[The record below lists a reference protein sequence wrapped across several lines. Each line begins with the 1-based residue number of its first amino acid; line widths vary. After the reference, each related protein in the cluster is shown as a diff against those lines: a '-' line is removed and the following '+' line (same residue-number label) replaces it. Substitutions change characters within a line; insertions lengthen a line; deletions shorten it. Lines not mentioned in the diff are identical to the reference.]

1 MIIYIGEGENDAI
14 FISSVLEK
22 HFDIKKEN
30 LENCQ
35 FIVIDDN
42 KKIIKKKMG
51 INVIHD
57 YLTKEYGFNFI
68 KSTYNLLIYGDNGR
82 PTVIDKILP
91 KMLDIIGNTPE
102 PTNIKILCILDEG
115 GINLNITIQEIINK
129 LKDRANNRSD
139 EFIIINNKDNITL
152 QTKDDCRYS
161 IDIHVFQI
169 PDSLEV
175 KIVRKGVDVFNVRGK
190 QRKRLLNNDP
200 HDSLN
205 EIAKNNNLTKEQL
218 IEKSVFEDWFIND
231 SWYQDLIN
239 KILSLNEFKTP

>member
-1 MIIYIGEGENDAI
+1 MDYGYVGYADYEDELIEYKEQKWWESKLNKQKTK
-14 FISSVLEK
+14 ISEL
-22 HFDIKKEN
+22 
-30 LENCQ
+30 
-35 FIVIDDN
+35 
-42 KKIIKKKMG
+42 
-51 INVIHD
+51 
-57 YLTKEYGFNFI
+57 
-68 KSTYNLLIYGDNGR
+68 
-82 PTVIDKILP
+82 
-91 KMLDIIGNTPE
+91 
-102 PTNIKILCILDEG
+102 
-115 GINLNITIQEIINK
+115 INK
-129 LKDRANNRSD
+129 LKNRANNRSD
-139 EFIIINNKDNITL
+139 EFIIINNEDHITL
-152 QTKDDCRYS
+152 QTNDDCRYS